1 MQLLKIK
8 TTAHGCVGM
17 VHSEWDSEDQSES
30 QSKDYLMD
38 NNSIMLRGLQA
49 PCIQNQDIEQKVG
62 CHLDLFYT
70 YVTKADNELAWSKN
84 SNNEAIWSTNTLIT
98 LKARRTLQKVFV
110 NFC

>member
-1 MQLLKIK
+1 
-8 TTAHGCVGM
+8 
-17 VHSEWDSEDQSES
+17 
-30 QSKDYLMD
+30 
-38 NNSIMLRGLQA
+38 
-49 PCIQNQDIEQKVG
+49 
-62 CHLDLFYT
+62 LDLFYT

>member
-1 MQLLKIK
+1 
-8 TTAHGCVGM
+8 
-17 VHSEWDSEDQSES
+17 
-30 QSKDYLMD
+30 MD

-84 SNNEAIWSTNTLIT
+84 SNNEAI
-98 LKARRTLQKVFV
+98 
-110 NFC
+110 